1 LNISILGY
9 KHKLPST
16 TKVIA
21 ISKTLAGCDDQE
33 RHIKSCG
40 DAPQGWEVKPSSVG
54 Q

>member
-1 LNISILGY
+1 MESNGDDESVVS
-9 KHKLPST
+9 KDV

-40 DAPQGWEVKPSSVG
+40 DAA
-54 Q
+54 